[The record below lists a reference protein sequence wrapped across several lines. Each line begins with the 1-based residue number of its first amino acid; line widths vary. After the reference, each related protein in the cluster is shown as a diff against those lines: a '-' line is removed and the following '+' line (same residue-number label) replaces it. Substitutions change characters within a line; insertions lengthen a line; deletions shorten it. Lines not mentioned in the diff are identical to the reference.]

1 MVEAQRGRDRN
12 GGSWASARGATGAG
26 SSGQQP
32 INRAPVA
39 VAVTSSADVVTVAT
53 EGYVRT
59 LGPGLHL
66 TPPSQ
71 AEVLLLDTFGVVGS
85 AGSMMQ
91 DLADAA
97 WPRRAPDRR
106 VVLFTGRPLVAER
119 RPEGWSVVSKRMPA
133 AALVG
138 SLARIRAGQE
148 VVDWPVGGPRTGI
161 TDWPGRSFGLS
172 ERESEVVLLV
182 GHGLVNAE
190 IADELMLGAE
200 TVKTH
205 LRRAYRKLAVRN
217 RTAAIVRLHG
227 GLAAGPPVAAVSTA

>member
-1 MVEAQRGRDRN
+1 MVETQRGRDL
-12 GGSWASARGATGAG
+12 GGGQWAVARGATATGA
-26 SSGQQP
+26 SGPQP
-32 INRAPVA
+32 FNRAPVA
-39 VAVTSSADVVTVAT
+39 VAVTSSADVVTAAT

-59 LGPGLHL
+59 LGASVHL
-66 TPPSQ
+66 TTPGQ

-85 AGSMMQ
+85 AGTMMQ
-91 DLADAA
+91 GLVDAA
-97 WPRRAPDRR
+97 WPERAPDRR

-119 RPEGWSVVSKRMPA
+119 RPEGWSVVSKRVPPA
-133 AALVG
+133 TLG
-138 SLARIRAGQE
+138 GLLARIRAGQE

-227 GLAAGPPVAAVSTA
+227 GLGPPGAAASTA

>member
-1 MVEAQRGRDRN
+1 MVEAQRGGDRN
-12 GGSWASARGATGAG
+12 GGPWGPLRGVGAASGPLPPARP
-26 SSGQQP
+26 S
-32 INRAPVA
+32 VA
-39 VAVTSSADVVTVAT
+39 VAVISSADVVTAAT
-53 EGYVRT
+53 EGYVGA
-59 LGPGLHL
+59 LGPGVHL
-66 TPPSQ
+66 VPPGQ
-71 AEVLLLDTFGVVGS
+71 AEILLLDTFGVVGS

-91 DLADAA
+91 DLVDAV
-97 WPRRAPDRR
+97 WPQRSRDRR

-119 RPEGWSVVSKRMPA
+119 RPEGWSVVSKRVPA

-138 SLARIRAGQE
+138 LLARIRAGHE

-161 TDWPGRSFGLS
+161 TDWPGRAFGLS

-217 RTAAIVRLHG
+217 RTAAIVRLQG
-227 GLAAGPPVAAVSTA
+227 GLAAAAPVAASTA